1 MFVVLLLLDVCS
13 RFEIASPTGYKKGT
27 QKNYFYNRPFF
38 GPLLDEL
45 LVANIRTILNSG
57 WQRTTILCHRKKE
70 AGNSI
75 HKSSQSIWCMPVL
88 HITKNHDTTPHT
100 VPP

>member
-38 GPLLDEL
+38 GPLLNE
-45 LVANIRTILNSG
+45 NIRLFLKVIVFFIKL
-57 WQRTTILCHRKKE
+57 LKL
-70 AGNSI
+70 
-75 HKSSQSIWCMPVL
+75 V
-88 HITKNHDTTPHT
+88 
-100 VPP
+100 

>member
-38 GPLLDEL
+38 GPLLDE
-45 LVANIRTILNSG
+45 
-57 WQRTTILCHRKKE
+57 
-70 AGNSI
+70 
-75 HKSSQSIWCMPVL
+75 
-88 HITKNHDTTPHT
+88 HDNNKLSDYQ
-100 VPP
+100 VENM